1 MLVNG
6 KISTVK
12 ISSQDPQWA
21 FNFKKAQVES
31 LKIQLPAQGMPS
43 FWAVMEQGIEG
54 AQGTSTMNMNME
66 LSSLSFAGQEILSSH
81 EGSRHHQMLGTFY
94 LPFKQNTCQM
104 SPRKL

>member
-1 MLVNG
+1 MITPATTPLTDMYKQHMESAVEFMLVNG

-12 ISSQDPQWA
+12 ISSQDPQLA

-54 AQGTSTMNMNME
+54 A
-66 LSSLSFAGQEILSSH
+66 
-81 EGSRHHQMLGTFY
+81 
-94 LPFKQNTCQM
+94 P
-104 SPRKL
+104 